1 MPPEIC
7 EKGSSHL
14 KLFYLVGCFMR
25 IFLERLYYFSAVLAG
40 FCLAVMTLLILS
52 QIVGRWF
59 GVIIPSTEDFSGYL
73 VASSF
78 ALGLAYSFRR
88 GAIIRVTLMIGRF
101 RGRRRFIIECFAMLI
116 MVIMTVFIVWY
127 FGYIVYE
134 SYGFQEVTQG
144 YISIPLWI
152 PQLPVFIGLL
162 IFGIAVIDDVFSLL
176 LSGQTSYMIQE
187 NTSFPENNE

>member
-1 MPPEIC
+1 
-7 EKGSSHL
+7 
-14 KLFYLVGCFMR
+14 MR
-25 IFLERLYYFSAVLAG
+25 KFLERLYYLSAVLAG
-40 FCLAVMTLLILS
+40 FCLAAMTLLILS

-78 ALGLAYSFRR
+78 ALGLAYSFRK
-88 GAIIRVTLMIGRF
+88 GSIIRVTLLIGRF
-101 RGRRRFIIECFAMLI
+101 QGRRRFLVESFAMLM
-116 MVIMTVFIVWY
+116 MVLMTVFIVWY

-134 SYGFQEVTQG
+134 SYDFQEVTQG

-162 IFGIAVIDDVFSLL
+162 IFGIAVIDDVIALL
-176 LSGQTSYMIQE
+176 LSGETSYMIQE
-187 NTSFPENNE
+187 STDFPQNYE